1 MLDCS
6 RIFFCSMFMVSSA
19 RMSDIDG
26 LDLFKPG
33 IWSGAILELKL
44 CNAAVGEPVVDPMGP
59 GMDTRGPFGITGKE
73 GNDMPGIMMPGGKN
87 GLGDSKDCELEV
99 GVGRPGIML
108 VKGCLKRPKA

>member
-44 CNAAVGEPVVDPMGP
+44 CNAAVGEPVVDTMD
-59 GMDTRGPFGITGKE
+59 GMDTRGPLGITGNE
-73 GNDMPGIMMPGGKN
+73 GNDMPGIMMPGGRN
-87 GLGDSKDCELEV
+87 GLGDSKD
-99 GVGRPGIML
+99 
-108 VKGCLKRPKA
+108 